1 MTHLLDS
8 SAGVPVMV
16 LVGRTLAG
24 KTKLAQEILKM
35 TTGVCTAIDDNVRSS
50 SNHNEHHR
58 GDAGCQRAIDVLN
71 RTEPDNE

>member
-24 KTKLAQEILKM
+24 KTKVAQEILKM
-35 TTGVCTAIDDNVRSS
+35 TTGVCTAIDDSVRFF
-50 SNHNEHHR
+50 SNHNAPSR
-58 GDAGCQRAIDVLN
+58 
-71 RTEPDNE
+71 